1 MKQIKFLV
9 LGILFLVAGFLLGL
23 GFDGQSA
30 TGERGEYAQTEQP
43 TSIMIDTGSELLGFS
58 DRSVAEGDT
67 VWSLL
72 ERTAAASGE
81 LSVAATDYGDLG
93 ILIGNING
101 YENGADKKYWQ
112 YWVNN
117 KYAEVAADAYAVRPG
132 DVIMWKFTSSLFK
145 NYE

>member
-1 MKQIKFLV
+1 MKQIKFLI
-9 LGILFLVAGFLLGL
+9 LGALFLIAGFLLGI
-23 GFDGQSA
+23 GFNGQPA
-30 TGERGEYAQTEQP
+30 TSQSGQPAQTERP
-43 TSIMIDTGSELLGFS
+43 TSIMVDTGAELLGFS
-58 DRSVAEGDT
+58 ELSVAEGDT

-81 LSVAATDYGDLG
+81 LSVTATDYGDLG

-117 KYAEVAADAYAVRPG
+117 EYADVAADKYVLEEG
-132 DVIMWKFTSSLFK
+132 DVIEFHLK
-145 NYE
+145 

>member
-23 GFDGQSA
+23 GFRDQSTTSQSGQSV
-30 TGERGEYAQTEQP
+30 QTERP
-43 TSIMIDTGSELLGFS
+43 ASIMIDTGAELLGFS
-58 DRSVAEGDT
+58 ELALAEGDT
-67 VWSLL
+67 VWSVL
-72 ERTAAASGE
+72 ERTAAAREE
-81 LSVAATDYGDLG
+81 LSVSSTDYGDLG
-93 ILIGNING
+93 ILIERINS

-117 KYAEVAADAYAVRPG
+117 EYAEVAADAYAVRPG